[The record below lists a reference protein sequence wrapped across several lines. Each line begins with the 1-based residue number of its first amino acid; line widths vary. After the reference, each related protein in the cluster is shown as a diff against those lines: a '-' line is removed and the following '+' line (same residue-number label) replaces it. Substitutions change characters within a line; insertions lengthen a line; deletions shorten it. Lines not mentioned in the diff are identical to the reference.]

1 MTRFSALADAYQAGN
16 ERFFENGS
24 ALSRVLSEA
33 PFYPRVSD
41 NKTAT
46 LTRPRHL
53 AVRFPYMQINRRDMV
68 SWLIFDLDHA
78 NPSIWE
84 DAGLPA
90 PNLIVQNRNSK
101 GAHLYYAIKPV
112 CTSLA
117 ARTKPIDY
125 MKAIYSA
132 MATKLKAD
140 IDFHSGP
147 VAKTP
152 DHPWWATTELHAHEY
167 ELSQLAD
174 YVDLPL
180 ISPWAKNPN
189 IDLVSHSRHC
199 IMFEWVRHYAYS
211 IVKHEQEQ
219 GTFEGFTRM
228 LEAFAHNKNSFYGL
242 GFCQNLS
249 QSSLRATVKSV
260 ARWTWERYTGSGRC
274 HRGVMRLDSALPLEE
289 RKHLSALRTH
299 EQRRK
304 ATEAKIR
311 ATVRHLQR
319 EGVAVTQAAISR
331 FSKLARQTIANYK
344 TTISDALQPATIAI
358 LHSKRTLNAI
368 ANVVKYG
375 VHQVTGSL
383 QKKQTAETGEGDCME
398 NVPDVPHVFQGSL
411 PDG

>member
-1 MTRFSALADAYQAGN
+1 MTRFSALADAYQSGN
-16 ERFFENGS
+16 ERFLEQGS
-24 ALSRVLSEA
+24 ALNRVLVEA

-53 AVRFPYMQINRRDMV
+53 AVRFPYMQVNRRDMV

-84 DAGLPA
+84 DSGLPA
-90 PNLIVQNRNSK
+90 PNLIVQNRKSR

-112 CTSLA
+112 CTSLE
-117 ARTKPIDY
+117 ARAKPIDY
-125 MKAIYSA
+125 MKSIYTA

-152 DHPWWATTELHAHEY
+152 GHPWWATTELHNHEY
-167 ELSQLAD
+167 ELGQLAD

-199 IMFEWVRHYAYS
+199 IMFEWLRHYAYS
-211 IVKHEQEQ
+211 IVKHEQAQ

-249 QSSLRATVKSV
+249 QSSLKATVKSV

-274 HRGVMRLDSALPLEE
+274 HRGVMRLDPALPLEE
-289 RKHLSALRTH
+289 RKRLSALRTH

-331 FSKLARQTIANYK
+331 FSRLARQTIANYTAVITEALKPSSISFLKPLKEVLLRPK
-344 TTISDALQPATIAI
+344 T
-358 LHSKRTLNAI
+358 
-368 ANVVKYG
+368 VKYG
-375 VHQVTGSL
+375 VHQVTGFS
-383 QKKQTAETGEGDCME
+383 KKQQTAEHGVEDCLKS
-398 NVPDVPHVFQGSL
+398 VPGVPPMFQGPL
-411 PDG
+411 PDD

>member
-1 MTRFSALADAYQAGN
+1 MTRFSALTDAYQSGN
-16 ERFFENGS
+16 ERFLDQGS
-24 ALSRVLSEA
+24 ALNRVLVEA

-78 NPSIWE
+78 NPSVWE

-90 PNLIVQNRNSK
+90 PNLIVQNRKSR

-112 CTSLA
+112 CTSLE
-117 ARTKPIDY
+117 ARAKPMDY
-125 MKAIYSA
+125 MKSIYSA

-152 DHPWWATTELHAHEY
+152 GHPWWVTTELHNHEY
-167 ELSQLAD
+167 ELGQLAD

-199 IMFEWVRHYAYS
+199 IMFEWLRHYAYS
-211 IVKHEQEQ
+211 IVKHEQAQ

-249 QSSLRATVKSV
+249 QSSLKATVKSV

-274 HRGVMRLDSALPLEE
+274 HRGVMRLDPNLPIEE
-289 RKHLSALRTH
+289 RKRLAALRTH
-299 EQRRK
+299 EERRK

-319 EGVAVTQAAISR
+319 QGVAITQAAISR

-344 TTISDALQPATIAI
+344 NIVSEALSPVTVAIFKPKGSSDLGR
-358 LHSKRTLNAI
+358 SD
-368 ANVVKYG
+368 VKYG

-383 QKKQTAETGEGDCME
+383 QKKQTAETGEGGCLE

>member
-1 MTRFSALADAYQAGN
+1 MTRFSALPDAYQAGN
-16 ERFFENGS
+16 ERFLEQGS
-24 ALSRVLSEA
+24 ALNRVLVEA

-152 DHPWWATTELHAHEY
+152 GHPWWATTELHGHEY
-167 ELSQLAD
+167 ELGQLAD

-199 IMFEWVRHYAYS
+199 IMFEWLRHYAYS
-211 IVKHEQEQ
+211 IVKHEKEQ
-219 GTFEGFTRM
+219 GTFEGFTKM

-249 QSSLRATVKSV
+249 QSSLKATVKSV

-274 HRGVMRLDSALPLEE
+274 HRGVMRLDPALPLEE
-289 RKHLSALRTH
+289 RMRLSALRTH
-299 EQRRK
+299 ELRRK

-319 EGVAVTQAAISR
+319 EGVAVTQATISR
-331 FSKLARQTIANYK
+331 FSKLARQTIANYA
-344 TTISDALQPATIAI
+344 TVISEALQPTTIAI
-358 LHSKRTLNAI
+358 LKPKRMLNAI

-375 VHQVTGSL
+375 VHQVTAPF
-383 QKKQTAETGEGDCME
+383 QKKQTEEVGEE
-398 NVPDVPHVFQGSL
+398 ERLKNVPNVPPVFQGAA
-411 PDG
+411 PVD

>member
-1 MTRFSALADAYQAGN
+1 MTRFSALADAYQSGN
-16 ERFFENGS
+16 ERFLEQGG
-24 ALSRVLSEA
+24 ALNRVLVEA

-84 DAGLPA
+84 DSGLPA
-90 PNLIVQNRNSK
+90 PNLIVQNRKSR

-112 CTSLA
+112 CTSLE

-125 MKAIYSA
+125 MKSIYSA

-152 DHPWWATTELHAHEY
+152 GHPWWATTELHNHEY
-167 ELSQLAD
+167 ELGQLAD

-180 ISPWAKNPN
+180 LSPWAKNPN

-199 IMFEWVRHYAYS
+199 IMFEWLRHYAYS
-211 IVKHEQEQ
+211 IVKHEQAQ

-249 QSSLRATVKSV
+249 QSSLKATVKSV

-274 HRGVMRLDSALPLEE
+274 HRGVMRLDPALPLEE
-289 RKHLSALRTH
+289 RKRLSALRTH

-331 FSKLARQTIANYK
+331 FSKLARQTIANYAAVITEALKPTSISFLKPLKEILLRPK
-344 TTISDALQPATIAI
+344 T
-358 LHSKRTLNAI
+358 
-368 ANVVKYG
+368 VKYG
-375 VHQVTGSL
+375 VHQVTGFS
-383 QKKQTAETGEGDCME
+383 QKRQTAEHGVEGCFKH
-398 NVPDVPHVFQGSL
+398 VPDVPPKFQAPL
-411 PDG
+411 PDD

>member
-1 MTRFSALADAYQAGN
+1 MSKYSALADAHLPGN
-16 ERFFENGS
+16 ERFFDYES
-24 ALSRVLSEA
+24 ALSRVLNEA

-112 CTSLA
+112 CTSIE
-117 ARTKPIDY
+117 ARAKPIDY

-140 IDFHSGP
+140 VDFHSGP

-152 DHPWWATTELHAHEY
+152 GHPWWATTELHGHEY
-167 ELSQLAD
+167 ELGQLAD

-199 IMFEWVRHYAYS
+199 IMFEWLRHYAYS
-211 IVKHEQEQ
+211 IVKHEKEQ

-249 QSSLRATVKSV
+249 QSSLKATVKSV
-260 ARWTWERYTGSGRC
+260 ARWTWERYSGSGRC
-274 HRGVMRLDSALPLEE
+274 HRGVMRLDPALPLEE
-289 RKHLSALRTH
+289 RKRLSALRTH
-299 EQRRK
+299 ELRRK

-331 FSKLARQTIANYK
+331 FSKLARQTIANYA
-344 TTISDALQPATIAI
+344 TVISEALQPTTIAI
-358 LHSKRTLNAI
+358 LKSKRTLSAI
-368 ANVVKYG
+368 ADVVKYG
-375 VHQVTGSL
+375 VHQVTAPF
-383 QKKQTAETGEGDCME
+383 QKKQTEEAGQEERFK
-398 NVPDVPHVFQGSL
+398 NVPNVPLAFQGA
-411 PDG
+411 PPVD

>member
-1 MTRFSALADAYQAGN
+1 MTKFSALADAYHSGY
-16 ERFFENGS
+16 ERFFEDGS

-33 PFYPRVSD
+33 PFYPRASD

-132 MATKLKAD
+132 MATKLRAD

-152 DHPWWATTELHAHEY
+152 GHPWWATTELHGHEY

-174 YVDLPL
+174 YIDLPL

-199 IMFEWVRHYAYS
+199 IMFEWLRHYAYS
-211 IVKHEQEQ
+211 IVKHEQEH
-219 GTFEGFTRM
+219 GTFEGFARL

-249 QSSLRATVKSV
+249 QSSLKATVKSV

-274 HRGVMRLDSALPLEE
+274 HRGVMRLDPT
-289 RKHLSALRTH
+289 LSLIH
-299 EQRRK
+299 
-304 ATEAKIR
+304 I
-311 ATVRHLQR
+311 
-319 EGVAVTQAAISR
+319 
-331 FSKLARQTIANYK
+331 
-344 TTISDALQPATIAI
+344 
-358 LHSKRTLNAI
+358 
-368 ANVVKYG
+368 
-375 VHQVTGSL
+375 
-383 QKKQTAETGEGDCME
+383 
-398 NVPDVPHVFQGSL
+398 
-411 PDG
+411 

>member
-1 MTRFSALADAYQAGN
+1 MTRFSALADAYQSGN
-16 ERFFENGS
+16 VRFFEAGT
-24 ALSRVLSEA
+24 ALSRILSEA
-33 PFYPRVSD
+33 PFYPRVSS

-46 LTRPRHL
+46 LTRPREL

-84 DAGLPA
+84 DIGLPA
-90 PNLIVQNRNSK
+90 PNLIVQNRKSR

-112 CTSLA
+112 CTSLV
-117 ARTKPIDY
+117 ARKKPIDY
-125 MKAIYSA
+125 MKSIYSA

-140 IDFHSGP
+140 LDYHSGP

-152 DHPWWATTELHAHEY
+152 GHPWWATRELHTHEY

-180 ISPWAKNPN
+180 LSPWAKNPN

-199 IMFEWVRHYAYS
+199 VMFEWLRYYAYS
-211 IVKHEQEQ
+211 IVKLQQEE
-219 GTFEGFTRM
+219 GTFEAFTKM

-260 ARWTWERYTGSGRC
+260 ARWTWDRYTGCGRC
-274 HRGVMRLDSALPLEE
+274 HRGVMRLNPALPLEE
-289 RKHLSALRTH
+289 RKRLSALRTH
-299 EQRRK
+299 EERRK

-319 EGVAVTQAAISR
+319 EGAAVTQTAISR

-344 TTISDALQPATIAI
+344 AIITDALKPAVVAI
-358 LHSKRTLNAI
+358 FKPKENLLLKPKDVN
-368 ANVVKYG
+368 YG
-375 VHQVTGSL
+375 VHQVTALFRRGQIAGVREMVDSKE
-383 QKKQTAETGEGDCME
+383 Q
-398 NVPDVPHVFQGSL
+398 L